1 MSPRVPEQSHFPRVD
16 SFRRLF
22 SAALTFGSILLIF
35 YVLTLGK
42 HFFVPLVIAFLAVY
56 LIEILGRVV
65 SRITIAGHSL
75 PRPVALFI
83 SALIIFGIS
92 FVLGA
97 IVADN
102 AVKVAAAAPRYQAR
116 LHRVEADL
124 FRQLGVQEPHELL
137 GLAQTID
144 LKALFSAL
152 AASVADLIQGSFLVI
167 IYALF
172 ILLEIRFLPAKLVA
186 LFPDSGRRQRFL
198 YNWHRIDRDIHTYLG
213 VKTVVS
219 LTSAVLAY
227 ILMRIVG
234 LDFAEFWA
242 LLLFV
247 LHFIPTIGIVVAT
260 ALPTLLAAVQFDH
273 WGPVFAIGIGITAI
287 AQLMGNVVEP
297 NVMGETLNLS
307 PLTVILSLILW
318 GSTWGI
324 TGAFLCVPLTVIC
337 VIVLSN
343 FKSTRWISIL
353 LSKTG
358 QIHSAEASR
367 NDAAQAEISRNDVR
381 NST

>member
-1 MSPRVPEQSHFPRVD
+1 MSPRVPEQSHFPRFD

-22 SAALTFGSILLIF
+22 SAAVTFGSILLVF

-116 LHRVEADL
+116 LHRLETDL
-124 FRQLGVQEPHELL
+124 FRQLGVQEPRELL

-152 AASVADLIQGSFLVI
+152 AASVADLIQGSFLVV

-172 ILLEIRFLPAKLVA
+172 ILLELRFLPAKLVA
-186 LFPDSGRRQRFL
+186 LFPDSARRQQIL
-198 YNWHRIDRDIHTYLG
+198 YNLRRIDRDIHTYLG
-213 VKTVVS
+213 VKTAVS

-260 ALPTLLAAVQFDH
+260 LLPTLLAAVQFDH
-273 WGPVFAIGIGITAI
+273 WGPCLAIGIGITAI
-287 AQLMGNVVEP
+287 AQFMGNVVEP

-358 QIHSAEASR
+358 QIHSANSSR
-367 NDAAQAEISRNDVR
+367 SDAAEVVSRDDAR